1 MIKTTFKEFEI
12 KATYKG
18 DKKATWSDN
27 NFNNHMVKITNTDTK
42 MSTSFEFW
50 ASIMNP
56 EIIKESEVLE
66 AFSCFISDAMSGEN
80 DYNEFCSEFGYEEDS
95 RQARSTWRAC
105 QRANNKLKRIY
116 DKDIY
121 DLANELQ
128 EVTL

>member
-12 KATYKG
+12 KATLKG

-27 NFNNHMVKITNTDTK
+27 NFNNHMVKITNTETK

-50 ASIMNP
+50 ASIAKP
-56 EIIKESEVLE
+56 EITEEAEVLN
-66 AFSCFISDAMSGEN
+66 AFECFISDAISGEN
-80 DYNEFCSEFGYEEDS
+80 DYKEFCWELGYEEDS
-95 RQARSTWRAC
+95 RKARSTWRAC
-105 QRANNKLKRIY
+105 QRACNKLKRIY

-128 EVTL
+128 EVEN